1 MTSVNRRVIDPAA
14 FGKVAV
20 LMGGWAAEREVSLD
34 SGAQVLAALQRQ
46 GVNAHAVDVNRD
58 NLLLL
63 KNVGFDRAFNILHG
77 PGGEDGVVQSLL
89 EVLEIPY
96 TGSGVLASALAMDK
110 LRTKQIWE
118 SAGIPTPAYRVLADD
133 TDLDAVVESLG
144 LPIFVKPATEGSSIG
159 MSRVEKAADL
169 PAAYARAAEFNP
181 IVLAESFIAGGEY
194 TCAVLEGAEGLQ
206 ALPIIRIQTENSF
219 YDYQAKYQSDETQY
233 HCPCGLPADTEAQL
247 AALALQAFRLLGARG
262 WGRVDF
268 MLDADGRPWFLELN
282 TVPGMT
288 SHSLVPM
295 AARQAGLDFDALV
308 WRILETTLQGA
319 GA

>member
-1 MTSVNRRVIDPAA
+1 MSRQVTDAA
-14 FGKVAV
+14 DFGKVAV
-20 LMGGWAAEREVSLD
+20 LMGGWSAERDVSLD

-46 GVNAHAVDVNRD
+46 GVNAHGVDVNRE

-77 PGGEDGVVQSLL
+77 PGGEDGIVQS
-89 EVLEIPY
+89 VLQVLGIPL

-118 SAGIPTPAYRVLADD
+118 SAGIPTPSYRLLEDD
-133 TDLDAVVESLG
+133 TDLEAVVEALG

-159 MSRVEKAADL
+159 MSRVERGEDL
-169 PAAYARAAEFNP
+169 AAAYAHAAQYNP
-181 IVLAESFIAGGEY
+181 LVLAEAFIEGGEY
-194 TCAVLEGAEGLQ
+194 TCAVLQGAEGLQ
-206 ALPIIRIQTENSF
+206 ALPLIRIQTPNTF
-219 YDYQAKYQSDETQY
+219 YDYEAKYQSDATAY

-247 AALALQAFRLLGARG
+247 AALSLQAFRLLGANG
-262 WGRVDF
+262 WGRADF
-268 MLDADGRPWFLELN
+268 MLDAEGRPWFLELN

-295 AARQAGLDFDALV
+295 AAQQAGLDFDALV
-308 WRILETTLQGA
+308 WRILEGTMGLANG
-319 GA
+319 